1 MIRSL
6 CIVLSLCLGLG
17 LGACISTAAPGARP
31 GDMTALAHLQACRS
45 HEQRAKEL
53 EYAER
58 FQTNEGY
65 SDSES
70 RYEYDVAKQHGTAA
84 KIVDPNSPACP

>member
-6 CIVLSLCLGLG
+6 CIVLCLGLGLG
-17 LGACISTAAPGARP
+17 LGACISTAAPGTRP
-31 GDMTALAHLQACRS
+31 GDMTLAEHLQACRS

-53 EYAER
+53 EIEER
-58 FQTNEGY
+58 FRTNEGY

-70 RYEYDVAKQHGTAA
+70 RYEYDVARQHGKAA
-84 KIVDPNSPACP
+84 KILDPSSPACP

>member
-1 MIRSL
+1 
-6 CIVLSLCLGLG
+6 
-17 LGACISTAAPGARP
+17 
-31 GDMTALAHLQACRS
+31 MTLAQHLQACRS

-70 RYEYDVAKQHGTAA
+70 RYEYDVAKQHGRAA
-84 KIVDPNSPACP
+84 KVLDPSSPSCP